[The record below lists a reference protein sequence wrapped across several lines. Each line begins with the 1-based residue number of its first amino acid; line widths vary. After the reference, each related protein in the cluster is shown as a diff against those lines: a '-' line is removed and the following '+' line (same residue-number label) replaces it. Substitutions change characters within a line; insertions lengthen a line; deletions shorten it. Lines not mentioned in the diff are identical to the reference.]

1 MRRTAIIVCL
11 ATLAIAGLAKADGVS
26 TDPKSVPAGA
36 YQIEPRHTQV
46 IFAIPHLGIT
56 DYYGRFEKVSGTLN
70 FNPGA
75 PEKSS
80 VSISIDTASANVMSD
95 ELVKEIVGP
104 NVFDSAQF
112 PSATFKSTSLVR
124 TGPTTGKMTGE
135 LTIHGITKPATFD
148 VTFNGGLPAP
158 MGAAYDIGFHAT
170 ATVKRSD
177 FGLDKMMW
185 TSFVGDDVKLTI
197 EAMFQQQKA

>member
-1 MRRTAIIVCL
+1 MHRTAIIICAASL
-11 ATLAIAGLAKADGVS
+11 GIAGMAKADGVS
-26 TDPKSVPAGA
+26 TDPRSAPAGA
-36 YQIEPRHTQV
+36 YQVEARHTQV

-56 DYYGRFEKVSGTLN
+56 DYYGRFEKVSGSLN

-104 NVFDSAQF
+104 NVFDSTQF
-112 PSATFKSTSLVR
+112 PTATFKSTSVVR
-124 TGPTTGKMTGE
+124 TGASTGKMTGD
-135 LTIHGITKPATFD
+135 LTIHGVTKPVTFE

-158 MGAAYDIGFHAT
+158 MGAAYDIGFHAST
-170 ATVKRSD
+170 TIKRSD

-185 TSFVGDDVKLTI
+185 ASFVGDDVKLII
-197 EAMFQQQKA
+197 EAMFQQQKT